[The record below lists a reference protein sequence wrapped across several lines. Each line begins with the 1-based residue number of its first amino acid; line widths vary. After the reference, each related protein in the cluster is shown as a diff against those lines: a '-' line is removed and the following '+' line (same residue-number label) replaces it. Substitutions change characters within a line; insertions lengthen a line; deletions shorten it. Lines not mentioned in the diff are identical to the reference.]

1 MKKFTKKN
9 LGDYSRWPKYR
20 KQHLI
25 QATRVIG
32 PFEVETREGTLTC
45 NDGWL
50 AIDSDG
56 HPYPVAA
63 EEFDKIYESE
73 YGDG

>member
-1 MKKFTKKN
+1 MKKFTRKN
-9 LGDYSRWPKYR
+9 LGDYSQWPRFR
-20 KQHLI
+20 KSHLT

-45 NDGWL
+45 QDGWL

-56 HPYPVAA
+56 HPYPIAD
-63 EEFDKIYESE
+63 EEFAKIYERHN
-73 YGDG
+73 G